1 MMMENPGRAK
11 PSFECRQC
19 RHEKIQRFRLMSG
32 FTGGSSGASPA
43 DTMQL
48 ALKANK
54 AHGELA
60 EGTAK
65 AGGAKVVAGAAAAGA
80 IGTAVVLGVIG
91 APLVGT
97 LAVVG
102 GVAAAGAA
110 AMSDGDAGNAARQA
124 GKATASVTESA
135 IAFDKKN
142 NISGKTIAA
151 GKAGVAKAKEVD
163 KKYSIT
169 STIGSG
175 LRAGWKK
182 AKDADK
188 KYDITGRTGRA
199 ASAGLDKVT
208 SALGGDPAK
217 DGNAGAVKDK

>member
-1 MMMENPGRAK
+1 
-11 PSFECRQC
+11 
-19 RHEKIQRFRLMSG
+19 MSG
-32 FTGGSSGASPA
+32 FTGSASGASPA
-43 DTMQL
+43 ETMQL

-60 EGTAK
+60 EGTRK
-65 AGGAKVVAGAAAAGA
+65 AGGVKVIAGAAAAGA
-80 IGTAVVLGVIG
+80 IGTSVVLGAIG

-97 LAVVG
+97 MAVVA
-102 GVAAAGAA
+102 GVGAAGAA
-110 AMSDGDAGNAARQA
+110 AMSDGEA
-124 GKATASVTESA
+124 GKVARSAGKVTAKVTESV

-188 KYDITGRTGRA
+188 KYDLTGRTGRA

-208 SALGGDPAK
+208 AALGGEPAK
-217 DGNAGAVKDK
+217 DGAAAVQNK

>member
-1 MMMENPGRAK
+1 
-11 PSFECRQC
+11 
-19 RHEKIQRFRLMSG
+19 MSG

-60 EGTAK
+60 KGTKK
-65 AGGAKVVAGAAAAGA
+65 AGGVKVVAGAGAAGA
-80 IGTAVVLGVIG
+80 VGAAVVLGAIG
-91 APLVGT
+91 APLAGT
-97 LAVVG
+97 LAVAAGVG
-102 GVAAAGAA
+102 AAGAA
-110 AMSDGDAGNAARQA
+110 AMSDGDAGQVARSA
-124 GKATASVTESA
+124 GRATANLTEGV

-151 GKAGVAKAKEVD
+151 GKAGVAKAKDVD
-163 KKYSIT
+163 KKYGIT
-169 STIGSG
+169 SKIGAG

-182 AKDADK
+182 AKEADK

-208 SALGGDPAK
+208 TALGGETAK
-217 DGNAGAVKDK
+217 DGSQ